1 MAITINLVISN
12 MCLILNNNNKQ
23 RNNMNNFKKIGLSAL
38 AGSLVAFSA
47 HAGELSATGSASLT
61 MSDSDVNGTTI
72 RGNQFSMGDSIT
84 LTGSGEM
91 DNGMTISV
99 SFEIDNDDTGGGEV
113 YDSHSMTL
121 DTNGFGKITFAGHGG
136 SSAMSAVD
144 DVTPNA
150 YEESWDI
157 VTGADGT
164 GNDADNINGVS
175 GNNMFTYKSDDMS
188 GAVFTVAYLN
198 ASDAITDVSYMDI
211 GIEVSPEMVD
221 GLTLGYAQG
230 ETEVTSGTV
239 IDDQTMY
246 AKYVYGSFTLGY
258 QVSESDGTLAASD
271 RDHTMMGVSYAVT
284 ENLTLAYNQ
293 STKDHGTDTDD
304 QEATGISASYT
315 QGGITI
321 GGAMNDVEN
330 VGFDATSDLEGYEFN
345 IAFAF

>member
-61 MSDSDVNGTTI
+61 FSNADDKSLTHE
-72 RGNQFSMGDSIT
+72 GNQWTMGDSIT
-84 LTGSGEM
+84 MTGSGEM

-175 GNNMFTYKSDDMS
+175 GNNMFTYKSEDMS

-321 GGAMNDVEN
+321 GGAMNEVEN